1 MKVTV
6 SELISNQE
14 VAVILDDWHLNE
26 APRGSLFFCSASLW
40 KLS

>member
-14 VAVILDDWHLNE
+14 VAVILDDCHLNG
-26 APRGSLFFCSASLW
+26 APRGSLFFVQQAFGS
-40 KLS
+40 